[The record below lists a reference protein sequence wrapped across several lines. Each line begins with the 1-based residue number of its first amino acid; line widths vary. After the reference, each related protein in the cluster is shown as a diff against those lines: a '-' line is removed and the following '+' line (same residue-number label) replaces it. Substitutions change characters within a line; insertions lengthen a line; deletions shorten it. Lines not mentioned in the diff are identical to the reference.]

1 VLLAQ
6 DLPDQALGLLA
17 RLHAVATVQGRTGSV
32 IEIQALRALALA
44 AAGEQADAVA
54 TLAEA
59 LTLAQSGGHVRVFA
73 DEGSPMARLLAR
85 LVAARGRDLIA
96 AGLPVGYLSRL
107 GAAIEPETA
116 RPGSPVH
123 PLAGSRVAV
132 IPGLIEA
139 LSEREL
145 EVLQLLAAGKANR
158 EIANEL
164 FVTPDTVKKHI
175 THILGKLGATNRTE
189 AAARARE
196 LGLVS

>member
-1 VLLAQ
+1 M
-6 DLPDQALGLLA
+6 
-17 RLHAVATVQGRTGSV
+17 
-32 IEIQALRALALA
+32 
-44 AAGEQADAVA
+44 A

-59 LTLAQSGGHVRVFA
+59 LTLAQSEGHVRVFA
-73 DEGSPMARLLAR
+73 DEGAPMAGLLAR

-96 AGLPVGYLSRL
+96 AGLSVGYLSRL

-116 RPGSPVH
+116 RPARGH
-123 PLAGSRVAV
+123 PPAGSRVAV